1 MQVTPINN
9 NVNHQGI
16 NNKKKDKKIKAG
28 VIAASALGVGAAL
41 AHVAKRQGF
50 SLSPSAIKKL
60 RLKIGQFLVCIIK
73 INQVKKFWNLMILLT
88 LLNWLQ
94 LLL

>member
-41 AHVAKRQGF
+41 AHVAKRDFHYLHRQ
-50 SLSPSAIKKL
+50 LKKL